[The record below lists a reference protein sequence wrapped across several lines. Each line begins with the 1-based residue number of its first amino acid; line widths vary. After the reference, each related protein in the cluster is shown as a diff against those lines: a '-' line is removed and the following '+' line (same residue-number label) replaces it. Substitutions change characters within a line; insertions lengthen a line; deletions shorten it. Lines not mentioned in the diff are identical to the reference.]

1 MAIQQTLKYEADVD
15 KDFGRWVAEAIGGEK
30 IQHCIQCGTCSSSC
44 PLSFY
49 MDYPPRQLIYLAREG
64 FKEEVL
70 GSFTIWLCASC
81 YECTVQCPKGIAVTD
96 IMYSLKQRAIQERR
110 APKGFSIPILARE
123 FFKMVRRNGR
133 TSEIRLVLRLF
144 LKTKWWQMW
153 RMRRLG
159 WGLLRTGRFSLKKE
173 SIRNPREIAALLD
186 AVGNGKEVV
195 R

>member
-49 MDYPPRQLIYLAREG
+49 MDYPPRQLIYLARE
-64 FKEEVL
+64 
-70 GSFTIWLCASC
+70 
-81 YECTVQCPKGIAVTD
+81 
-96 IMYSLKQRAIQERR
+96 
-110 APKGFSIPILARE
+110 
-123 FFKMVRRNGR
+123 
-133 TSEIRLVLRLF
+133 
-144 LKTKWWQMW
+144 TKWWQMW
-153 RMRRLG
+153 GMRRLG

-186 AVGNGKEVV
+186 AVGAGKEVA